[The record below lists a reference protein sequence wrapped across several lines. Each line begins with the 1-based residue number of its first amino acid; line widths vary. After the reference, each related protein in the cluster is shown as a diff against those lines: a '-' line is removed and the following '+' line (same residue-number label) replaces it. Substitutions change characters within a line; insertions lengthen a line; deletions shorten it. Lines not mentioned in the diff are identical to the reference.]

1 MPYNGFNRTLGTVM
15 VSFYI
20 PDVSF
25 VTFSLSVEFSRQ
37 AESFLAEFSIFLS
50 VNFQHSEPF
59 VVYHSTTNSFNI
71 TTGYVPDPS
80 KTANLPQ

>member
-1 MPYNGFNRTLGTVM
+1 MFELHLPYNGFNRTLGTVM

-25 VTFSLSVEFSRQ
+25 VTSSLSVEFSRQ

-50 VNFQHSEPF
+50 VNFQQVMDHRYAALREE
-59 VVYHSTTNSFNI
+59 
-71 TTGYVPDPS
+71 S
-80 KTANLPQ
+80 KI

>member
-50 VNFQHSEPF
+50 VNFQQVMDHRHAALREE
-59 VVYHSTTNSFNI
+59 
-71 TTGYVPDPS
+71 S
-80 KTANLPQ
+80 KI